1 MARAKS
7 SQPDP
12 LPIDSPNRRRLPILL
27 RRAWYGLNQTF
38 RRRIAHLG
46 VTPDQF
52 TAMRTI
58 LEGGDEGVF
67 QSALTLQMASDPNT
81 IASLLERMSKAGM
94 IERHVHEKDRRA
106 YRIRM
111 LPNGLEKY
119 EEARVNAVALQQEL
133 LVGVPEADRE
143 RFLEMLATVADT
155 CHELARTEQK
165 RTKGSSGT

>member
-81 IASLLERMSKAGM
+81 IASLLERMSKAGL
-94 IERHVHEKDRRA
+94 IERQVHEKDRRA
-106 YRIRM
+106 YRILMRAA
-111 LPNGLEKY
+111 GLEKY
-119 EEARVNAVALQQEL
+119 EAARVIALELQHEL
-133 LVGVPEADRE
+133 LIGVPEADRE
-143 RFLEMLATVADT
+143 KFLEMLAIVADT

-165 RTKGSSGT
+165 RAK

>member
-58 LEGGDEGVF
+58 LEGGGEGVF

-81 IASLLERMSKAGM
+81 IASLLERMSKAGL
-94 IERHVHEKDRRA
+94 IERQVHEMDRRA

-111 LPNGLEKY
+111 RAAGQEKY
-119 EEARVNAVALQQEL
+119 EAARVIALELQHEL
-133 LVGVPEADRE
+133 LIGVPEADRE
-143 RFLEMLATVADT
+143 KFLEMLATVADT

-165 RTKGSSGT
+165 RPRGTLV

>member
-81 IASLLERMSKAGM
+81 IASLLERMSKAGL
-94 IERHVHEKDRRA
+94 IERQVHEMDRRA

-111 LPNGLEKY
+111 RAAGQEKY
-119 EEARVNAVALQQEL
+119 EAARVIALELQHEL
-133 LVGVPEADRE
+133 LIGVPEADRE
-143 RFLEMLATVADT
+143 KFLEMLATVADT

-165 RTKGSSGT
+165 RPRETLV

>member
-1 MARAKS
+1 MPRAKS

-81 IASLLERMSKAGM
+81 IASLLERMSKAGL
-94 IERHVHEKDRRA
+94 IERQVHEMDRRA

-111 LPNGLEKY
+111 RAAGQEKY
-119 EEARVNAVALQQEL
+119 EAARVIALELQHEL
-133 LVGVPEADRE
+133 LIGVPEADRE
-143 RFLEMLATVADT
+143 KFLEMLATVADT

-165 RTKGSSGT
+165 RPRGTLV

>member
-81 IASLLERMSKAGM
+81 IASLLERMSKAGL
-94 IERHVHEKDRRA
+94 IERQVHEKDRRA

-111 LPNGLEKY
+111 RAAGQEKY
-119 EEARVNAVALQQEL
+119 EAARVIALELQQEL
-133 LVGVPEADRE
+133 LVGVPAADRE
-143 RFLEMLATVADT
+143 KFLEMLATVADT

-165 RTKGSSGT
+165 RAK

>member
-1 MARAKS
+1 MPRAKS

-38 RRRIAHLG
+38 RRRISHLG

-67 QSALTLQMASDPNT
+67 QRALTLQMASDPNT
-81 IASLLERMSKAGM
+81 IASLLERMSKAGL
-94 IERHVHEKDRRA
+94 IERQVHEMDRRA

-111 LPNGLEKY
+111 RAAGQEKY
-119 EEARVNAVALQQEL
+119 EAARVIALELQHEL
-133 LVGVPEADRE
+133 LIGVPEADRE
-143 RFLEMLATVADT
+143 KFLEMLATVADT

-165 RTKGSSGT
+165 RPRETLV

>member
-38 RRRIAHLG
+38 RRRISHLG

-67 QSALTLQMASDPNT
+67 QSALTLRMASDPNT
-81 IASLLERMSKAGM
+81 IASLLERMSKAGL
-94 IERHVHEKDRRA
+94 IERQVHEMDRRA

-111 LPNGLEKY
+111 RAAGQEKY
-119 EEARVNAVALQQEL
+119 EAARVIALELQHEL
-133 LVGVPEADRE
+133 LIGVPEADRE
-143 RFLEMLATVADT
+143 KFLEMLATVADT
-155 CHELARTEQK
+155 CHELARTK
-165 RTKGSSGT
+165 LVP